1 MGGKRTKVKDVFAVV
16 QKCIRLRDA
25 LMKDAHTMTE
35 DERKEI
41 CDLLW
46 DYREELLKKDVN

>member
-1 MGGKRTKVKDVFAVV
+1 MKVKDVFAVV
-16 QKCIRLRDA
+16 QKCICLREA

-35 DERKEI
+35 DEREEI

>member
-1 MGGKRTKVKDVFAVV
+1 MKVKDVFAVV

>member
-1 MGGKRTKVKDVFAVV
+1 MKVKDVFAVV

-25 LMKDAHTMTE
+25 LMNESHTVTE
-35 DERKEI
+35 DEKREI